1 MAAQRRRAGC
11 QLRGGDAGNREG
23 SPGAAHGP
31 KVRARPET
39 DGKLKVPSKR
49 GRPSGT
55 PGPEGGSGEVLEI
68 SPEKGAPGGARLG
81 PTWVG
86 WGPCPARVLL
96 QLSP

>member
-1 MAAQRRRAGC
+1 MQGLAKAP
-11 QLRGGDAGNREG
+11 
-23 SPGAAHGP
+23 PGAAHGP

-39 DGKLKVPSKR
+39 DGKLKVPRKR

-81 PTWVG
+81 PTRVG
-86 WGPCPARVLL
+86 WAPVLRG
-96 QLSP
+96 SCSS